1 MINVA
6 VMGYGTIGSGV
17 VRVLDMNAD
26 LITKRVKD
34 DVRVKYILDLRKFP
48 GDPYESLLVDDFN
61 KIVEDDSVQ
70 IVVETIGGTNAA
82 YKFVKAAL
90 EAGKSVAT
98 SNKAL
103 VAKYGPELMQIA
115 KDKNISFLFEASVGG
130 GIPILRTLQ
139 TALTGDDIEEITGI
153 VNGTT
158 NFILT
163 KMDKNGSQF
172 EEALKEAQDLGY
184 AELDPTDDIEGY
196 DAGRKIAIMTS
207 LVCGKQVSFEKLYV
221 EGISK
226 LTAKDMT
233 YATMI
238 GRTIKL
244 LATSKKTDGIYS
256 VMVAPFMLDSSHPLY
271 MVEDVFNGILVKGNA
286 LGASMY
292 YGSGAGS
299 LPTASAV
306 VADIVDIAKHLHTN
320 IDMAWSAEEETLGDL
335 DKVEHAFL
343 VRVKEDAKEKVI
355 ADRFGSVEYV
365 NAGIPGEFGFVTGK
379 MTEKEAREKLA
390 GLPVISKIRLA

>member
-34 DVRVKYILDLRKFP
+34 EVQVKYILDLRKFP
-48 GDPYESLLVDDFN
+48 GDPYESLLIDDFN
-61 KIVEDDSVQ
+61 RIIEDESVQ
-70 IVVETIGGTNAA
+70 VVVETIGGTNAA
-82 YKFVKAAL
+82 YTFVKAAL
-90 EAGKSVAT
+90 EAGKNVAT

-115 KDKNISFLFEASVGG
+115 KDKNVSFLFEASVGG

-163 KMDKNGSQF
+163 KMDKDGAQF
-172 EEALKEAQDLGY
+172 EDALKEAQDLGY

-226 LTAKDMT
+226 LTAHDMT

-244 LATSKKTDGIYS
+244 LAASTKADGIYT
-256 VMVAPFMLDSSHPLY
+256 VMVAPFMLDSTHPLY
-271 MVEDVFNGILVKGNA
+271 MVEDVFNAIFVKGNA
-286 LGASMY
+286 LGDSMY

-299 LPTASAV
+299 MPTASAV
-306 VADIVDIAKHLHTN
+306 VADIVDIAKHLHMN
-320 IDMAWSAEEETLGDL
+320 IDMAWSAEEEILGDL
-335 DKVEHAFL
+335 NKFEHAFL
-343 VRVKEDAKEKVI
+343 VRVKESVKEKTI
-355 ADRFGSVEYV
+355 ADRFGNVEYV
-365 NAGIPGEFGFVTGK
+365 NAGIPGEFGFITEK
-379 MTEKEAREKLA
+379 MTEKEAGEKLA
-390 GLPVISKIRLA
+390 GLPVISRIRLA

>member
-26 LITKRVKD
+26 LIAKRVKD
-34 DVRVKYILDLRKFP
+34 EVKVKYILDLRKFD
-48 GDPYESLLVDDFN
+48 GDPYAHLLTNDFN
-61 KIVEDDSVQ
+61 QIIEDENLD
-70 IVVETIGGTNAA
+70 IVVETIGGTGAA
-82 YKFVKAAL
+82 YMFVKAAL
-90 EAGKSVAT
+90 EAGKNVAT

-103 VAKYGPELMQIA
+103 VAKHGPELMQIA
-115 KDKNISFLFEASVGG
+115 KDKNVSFLFEASVGG

-158 NFILT
+158 NFILS
-163 KMDKNGSQF
+163 KMANSGADF
-172 EEALKEAQDLGY
+172 DEVLKEAQELGY

-207 LVCGKQVSFEKLYV
+207 LVSGKQVSFENTYV

-226 LTAKDMT
+226 LTAQDME
-233 YATMI
+233 YATAL
-238 GRTIKL
+238 GRSIKL
-244 LATSKKTDGIYS
+244 LATSVKSNGTYS
-256 VMVAPFMLDSSHPLY
+256 VMVAPFMLESSHPLY
-271 MVEDVFNGILVKGNA
+271 MVEGVFNAIFVKGNA
-286 LGASMY
+286 LGDSMY

-320 IDMAWSAEEETLGDL
+320 IDMAWSKEEAVLGESD
-335 DKVEHAFL
+335 DIKHAFFI
-343 VRVKEDAKEKVI
+343 RVKEDVNEDQIVSL
-355 ADRFGSVEYV
+355 FGNVEYV
-365 NAGIPGEFGFVTGK
+365 NAGIPDEFGFVTGVI
-379 MTEKEAREKLA
+379 TEKEAREKLKD
-390 GLPVISKIRLA
+390 LPVISKIRLA

>member
-26 LITKRVKD
+26 LIAKRVKD
-34 DVRVKYILDLRKFP
+34 EVKVKYILDLRKFD
-48 GDPYESLLVDDFN
+48 GDPYAHLLTNDFN
-61 KIVEDDSVQ
+61 QIIEDENLD
-70 IVVETIGGTNAA
+70 IVVETIGGTGAA
-82 YKFVKAAL
+82 YMFVKAAL
-90 EAGKSVAT
+90 EAGKNVAT

-103 VAKYGPELMQIA
+103 VAKHGPELMQIA
-115 KDKNISFLFEASVGG
+115 KDKNVSFLFEASVGG

-158 NFILT
+158 NFILS
-163 KMDKNGSQF
+163 KMANSGADF
-172 EEALKEAQDLGY
+172 DEVLKEAQELGY

-207 LVCGKQVSFEKLYV
+207 LVSGKQVSFENTFV

-226 LTAKDMT
+226 LTAQDME
-233 YATMI
+233 YATAL
-238 GRTIKL
+238 GRSIKL
-244 LATSKKTDGIYS
+244 LATSVKSNGTYS
-256 VMVAPFMLDSSHPLY
+256 VMVAPFMLESSHPLY
-271 MVEDVFNGILVKGNA
+271 MVEGVFNAIFVKGNA
-286 LGASMY
+286 LGDSMY

-320 IDMAWSAEEETLGDL
+320 IDMAWSKEEAVLGESD
-335 DKVEHAFL
+335 DIKHAFFI
-343 VRVKEDAKEKVI
+343 RVKEDVNEDQIVSL
-355 ADRFGSVEYV
+355 FGNVEYV
-365 NAGIPGEFGFVTGK
+365 NAGIPDEFGFVTGVI
-379 MTEKEAREKLA
+379 TEKEAREKLKD
-390 GLPVISKIRLA
+390 LPVISKIRLA

>member
-26 LITKRVKD
+26 LIAKRVKD
-34 DVRVKYILDLRKFP
+34 EVKVKYILDLRKFD
-48 GDPYESLLVDDFN
+48 GDPYAHLLTNDFN
-61 KIVEDDSVQ
+61 QIIEDENLD
-70 IVVETIGGTNAA
+70 IVVETIGGTGAA
-82 YKFVKAAL
+82 YMFVKAAL
-90 EAGKSVAT
+90 EAGKNVAT

-103 VAKYGPELMQIA
+103 VAKHGPELMQIA
-115 KDKNISFLFEASVGG
+115 KDKNVSFLFEASVGG

-158 NFILT
+158 NFILS
-163 KMDKNGSQF
+163 KMANSGADF
-172 EEALKEAQDLGY
+172 DEVLKEAQELGY

-207 LVCGKQVSFEKLYV
+207 LVSGKQVSFENTFV

-226 LTAKDMT
+226 LTAQDME
-233 YATMI
+233 YATAL
-238 GRTIKL
+238 GRSIKL
-244 LATSKKTDGIYS
+244 LATSVKSNGTYS
-256 VMVAPFMLDSSHPLY
+256 VMVAPFMLESSHPLY
-271 MVEDVFNGILVKGNA
+271 MVEGVFNAIFVKGNA
-286 LGASMY
+286 LGDSMY

-320 IDMAWSAEEETLGDL
+320 IDMAWSKEEAVLGESD
-335 DKVEHAFL
+335 DIKHAFFI
-343 VRVKEDAKEKVI
+343 RVKEDVNEDQIVSL
-355 ADRFGSVEYV
+355 FGNVEYV
-365 NAGIPGEFGFVTGK
+365 NAGIPDEFGFVTSVI
-379 MTEKEAREKLA
+379 TEKEAREKLKD
-390 GLPVISKIRLA
+390 LPVISKIRLA

>member
-26 LITKRVKD
+26 LIAKRVKD
-34 DVRVKYILDLRKFP
+34 EVKVKYILDLRKFD
-48 GDPYESLLVDDFN
+48 GDPYAHLLTNDFN
-61 KIVEDDSVQ
+61 QIIEDENLD
-70 IVVETIGGTNAA
+70 IVVETIGGTGAA
-82 YKFVKAAL
+82 YMFVKAAL
-90 EAGKSVAT
+90 EAGKNVAT

-103 VAKYGPELMQIA
+103 VAKHGPELMQIA
-115 KDKNISFLFEASVGG
+115 KDKNVSFLFEASVGG

-158 NFILT
+158 NFILS
-163 KMDKNGSQF
+163 KMANSGADF
-172 EEALKEAQDLGY
+172 DEVLKEAQELGY

-207 LVCGKQVSFEKLYV
+207 LVSGKQVSFENTYV

-226 LTAKDMT
+226 LTAQDME
-233 YATMI
+233 YATAL
-238 GRTIKL
+238 GRSIKL
-244 LATSKKTDGIYS
+244 LATSVKSNGTYS
-256 VMVAPFMLDSSHPLY
+256 VMVAPFMLESSHPLY
-271 MVEDVFNGILVKGNA
+271 MVEGVFNAIFVKGNA
-286 LGASMY
+286 LGDSMY

-320 IDMAWSAEEETLGDL
+320 IDMAWSKEEAVLGESD
-335 DKVEHAFL
+335 DIKHAFFI
-343 VRVKEDAKEKVI
+343 RVKEDVNEDQIVSL
-355 ADRFGSVEYV
+355 FGNVEYV
-365 NAGIPGEFGFVTGK
+365 NAGIPDEFGFVTGVI
-379 MTEKEAREKLA
+379 TEKEAREKLKD
-390 GLPVISKIRLA
+390 LPIISKIRLA

>member
-26 LITKRVKD
+26 LIAKRVKD
-34 DVRVKYILDLRKFP
+34 EVKVKYILDLRKFD
-48 GDPYESLLVDDFN
+48 GDPYAHLLTNDFN
-61 KIVEDDSVQ
+61 QIIEDENLD
-70 IVVETIGGTNAA
+70 IVVETIGGTGAA
-82 YKFVKAAL
+82 YMFVKAAL
-90 EAGKSVAT
+90 EAGKNVAT

-103 VAKYGPELMQIA
+103 VAKHGPELMQIA
-115 KDKNISFLFEASVGG
+115 KDKNVSFLFEASVGG

-158 NFILT
+158 NFILS
-163 KMDKNGSQF
+163 KMANSGADF
-172 EEALKEAQDLGY
+172 DEVLKEAQELGY

-207 LVCGKQVSFEKLYV
+207 LVSGKQVSFENTYV

-226 LTAKDMT
+226 LTAQDME
-233 YATMI
+233 YATAL
-238 GRTIKL
+238 GRSIKL
-244 LATSKKTDGIYS
+244 LATSVKSNGTYS
-256 VMVAPFMLDSSHPLY
+256 VMVAPFMLESSHPLY
-271 MVEDVFNGILVKGNA
+271 MVEGVFNAIFVKGNA
-286 LGASMY
+286 LGDSMY

-320 IDMAWSAEEETLGDL
+320 IDMAWSKEEAVLGESD
-335 DKVEHAFL
+335 DIKHAFFI
-343 VRVKEDAKEKVI
+343 RVKEDVNEDQIVSL
-355 ADRFGSVEYV
+355 FGNVEYV
-365 NAGIPGEFGFVTGK
+365 NAGIPDEFGFVTGVI
-379 MTEKEAREKLA
+379 TEREAREKLKD
-390 GLPVISKIRLA
+390 LPVISKIRLA

>member
-26 LITKRVKD
+26 LIAKRVKD
-34 DVRVKYILDLRKFP
+34 EVKVKYILDLRQFD
-48 GDPYESLLVDDFN
+48 GDPYAHLLTNDFN
-61 KIVEDDSVQ
+61 QIIEDENLD
-70 IVVETIGGTNAA
+70 IVVETIGGTGAA
-82 YKFVKAAL
+82 YMFVKAAL

-103 VAKYGPELMQIA
+103 VAKHGPELMQIA
-115 KDKNISFLFEASVGG
+115 KDKNVSFLFEASVGG

-158 NFILT
+158 NFILS
-163 KMDKNGSQF
+163 KMANSGANFD
-172 EEALKEAQDLGY
+172 EVLKEAQELGY

-207 LVCGKQVSFEKLYV
+207 LVSGKQVSFENIYV

-226 LTAKDMT
+226 LTAQDME
-233 YATMI
+233 YATAL
-238 GRTIKL
+238 GRSIKL
-244 LATSKKTDGIYS
+244 LATSVKSNGTYS
-256 VMVAPFMLDSSHPLY
+256 VMVAPFMLESSHPLY
-271 MVEDVFNGILVKGNA
+271 MVEGVFNAIFVKGNA
-286 LGASMY
+286 LGDSMY

-320 IDMAWSAEEETLGDL
+320 IDMAWSKEEAVLGESD
-335 DKVEHAFL
+335 DSKHAFF
-343 VRVKEDAKEKVI
+343 VRVKEDVNEDQIVSL
-355 ADRFGSVEYV
+355 FGNVEYV
-365 NAGIPGEFGFVTGK
+365 NAGIPDEFGFVTGVI
-379 MTEKEAREKLA
+379 TEKEAREKLKN
-390 GLPVISKIRLA
+390 LPVISKIRLA

>member
-26 LITKRVKD
+26 LIAKRVKD
-34 DVRVKYILDLRKFP
+34 EVKVKYILDLRKFD
-48 GDPYESLLVDDFN
+48 GDPYAHLLTNDFN
-61 KIVEDDSVQ
+61 QIIEDENLD
-70 IVVETIGGTNAA
+70 IVVETIGGTGAA
-82 YKFVKAAL
+82 YMFVKAAL
-90 EAGKSVAT
+90 EAGKNVAT

-103 VAKYGPELMQIA
+103 VAKHGPELMQIA
-115 KDKNISFLFEASVGG
+115 KDKNVSFLFEASVGG

-158 NFILT
+158 NFILS
-163 KMDKNGSQF
+163 KMANSGADF
-172 EEALKEAQDLGY
+172 DEVLKEAQELGY

-207 LVCGKQVSFEKLYV
+207 LVSGKQVSFENTFV

-226 LTAKDMT
+226 LTAQDME
-233 YATMI
+233 YATAL
-238 GRTIKL
+238 GRSIKL
-244 LATSKKTDGIYS
+244 LATSVKSNGTYS
-256 VMVAPFMLDSSHPLY
+256 VMVAPFMLESSHPLY
-271 MVEDVFNGILVKGNA
+271 MVEGVFNAIFVKGNA
-286 LGASMY
+286 LGDSMY

-320 IDMAWSAEEETLGDL
+320 IDMAWSKEEAVLGESD
-335 DKVEHAFL
+335 DIKHAFFI
-343 VRVKEDAKEKVI
+343 RVKEDVNEDQIVSL
-355 ADRFGSVEYV
+355 FGNVEYV
-365 NAGIPGEFGFVTGK
+365 NAGIPDEFGFVTGAV
-379 MTEKEAREKLA
+379 TEKEAREKLNN
-390 GLPVISKIRLA
+390 LPVISKIRLA

>member
-26 LITKRVKD
+26 LIAKRVKD
-34 DVRVKYILDLRKFP
+34 EVKVKYILDLRQFD
-48 GDPYESLLVDDFN
+48 GDPYAHLLTNDFN
-61 KIVEDDSVQ
+61 QIIEDENLD
-70 IVVETIGGTNAA
+70 IVVETIGGTGAA
-82 YKFVKAAL
+82 YMFVKAAL
-90 EAGKSVAT
+90 EAGKNVAT

-103 VAKYGPELMQIA
+103 VAKHGPELMQIA
-115 KDKNISFLFEASVGG
+115 KDKNVSFLFEASVGG

-158 NFILT
+158 NFILS
-163 KMDKNGSQF
+163 KMANSGADF
-172 EEALKEAQDLGY
+172 DEVLKEAQELGY

-207 LVCGKQVSFEKLYV
+207 LVSGKQVSFENTFV
-221 EGISK
+221 EGISN
-226 LTAKDMT
+226 LTAQDME
-233 YATMI
+233 YATAL
-238 GRTIKL
+238 GRSIKL
-244 LATSKKTDGIYS
+244 LATSVKSNGTYS
-256 VMVAPFMLDSSHPLY
+256 VMVAPFMLESSHPLY
-271 MVEDVFNGILVKGNA
+271 MVEGVFNAIFVKGNA
-286 LGASMY
+286 LGDSMY

-320 IDMAWSAEEETLGDL
+320 IDMAWSKEEAVLGESD
-335 DKVEHAFL
+335 DIKHAFFI
-343 VRVKEDAKEKVI
+343 RVKEDVNEDQIVSL
-355 ADRFGSVEYV
+355 FGNVEYV
-365 NAGIPGEFGFVTGK
+365 NAGIPDEFGFVTGVI
-379 MTEKEAREKLA
+379 TEKEAREKLKD
-390 GLPVISKIRLA
+390 LPVISKIRLA

>member
-26 LITKRVKD
+26 LIAKRVKD
-34 DVRVKYILDLRKFP
+34 EVKVKYILDLRKFD
-48 GDPYESLLVDDFN
+48 GDPYAHLLTNDFN
-61 KIVEDDSVQ
+61 QIIEDENLD
-70 IVVETIGGTNAA
+70 IVVETIGGTGAA
-82 YKFVKAAL
+82 YMFVKAAL
-90 EAGKSVAT
+90 EAGKNVAT

-103 VAKYGPELMQIA
+103 VAKHGPELMQIA
-115 KDKNISFLFEASVGG
+115 KDKNVSFLFEASVGG

-158 NFILT
+158 NFILS
-163 KMDKNGSQF
+163 KMANSGADF
-172 EEALKEAQDLGY
+172 DEVLKEAQELGY

-207 LVCGKQVSFEKLYV
+207 LVSGKQVSFENTYV

-226 LTAKDMT
+226 LTAQDME
-233 YATMI
+233 YATAL
-238 GRTIKL
+238 GRSIKL
-244 LATSKKTDGIYS
+244 LATSVKSNGTYS
-256 VMVAPFMLDSSHPLY
+256 VMVAPFMLESSHPLY
-271 MVEDVFNGILVKGNA
+271 MVEGVFNAIFVKGNA
-286 LGASMY
+286 LGDSMY

-320 IDMAWSAEEETLGDL
+320 IDMAWSKEEAVLGESD
-335 DKVEHAFL
+335 DIKHAFFI
-343 VRVKEDAKEKVI
+343 RVKEDVNEDQIVSL
-355 ADRFGSVEYV
+355 FGNVEYV
-365 NAGIPGEFGFVTGK
+365 NAGIPDEFGFVTGVIS
-379 MTEKEAREKLA
+379 EKEAREKLKD
-390 GLPVISKIRLA
+390 LPVISKIRLA

>member
-26 LITKRVKD
+26 LIAKRVKD
-34 DVRVKYILDLRKFP
+34 EVKVKYILDLRQFD
-48 GDPYESLLVDDFN
+48 GDPYAHLLTNDFN
-61 KIVEDDSVQ
+61 QIIEDENLD
-70 IVVETIGGTNAA
+70 IVVETIGGTGAA
-82 YKFVKAAL
+82 YMFVKAAL
-90 EAGKSVAT
+90 EAGKNVAT

-103 VAKYGPELMQIA
+103 VAKHGPELMQIA
-115 KDKNISFLFEASVGG
+115 KDKNVSFLFEASVGG

-158 NFILT
+158 NFILS
-163 KMDKNGSQF
+163 KMANSGADF
-172 EEALKEAQDLGY
+172 DEVLKEAQELGY

-207 LVCGKQVSFEKLYV
+207 LVSGKQVSFENTYV

-226 LTAKDMT
+226 LTAQDME
-233 YATMI
+233 YATAL
-238 GRTIKL
+238 GRSIKL
-244 LATSKKTDGIYS
+244 LATSVKSNGTYS
-256 VMVAPFMLDSSHPLY
+256 VMVAPFMLESSHPLY
-271 MVEDVFNGILVKGNA
+271 MVEGVFNAIFVKGNA
-286 LGASMY
+286 LGDSMY

-320 IDMAWSAEEETLGDL
+320 IDMAWSKEEAVLGESD
-335 DKVEHAFL
+335 DIKHAFFI
-343 VRVKEDAKEKVI
+343 RVKEDVNEDQIVSL
-355 ADRFGSVEYV
+355 FGNVEYV
-365 NAGIPGEFGFVTGK
+365 NAGIPDEFGFVTGVI
-379 MTEKEAREKLA
+379 TEKEAREKLKD
-390 GLPVISKIRLA
+390 LPVISKIRLA

>member
-103 VAKYGPELMQIA
+103 VAKYGPELMQMA

>member
-26 LITKRVKD
+26 LIAKRVKD
-34 DVRVKYILDLRKFP
+34 EVKVKYILDLRQFD
-48 GDPYESLLVDDFN
+48 GDPYAHLLTNDFN
-61 KIVEDDSVQ
+61 QIIEDENLD
-70 IVVETIGGTNAA
+70 IVVETIGGTGAA
-82 YKFVKAAL
+82 YMFVKAAL
-90 EAGKSVAT
+90 EAGKNVAT

-103 VAKYGPELMQIA
+103 VAKHGPELMQIA
-115 KDKNISFLFEASVGG
+115 KDKNVSFLFEASVGG

-158 NFILT
+158 NFILS
-163 KMDKNGSQF
+163 KMANSGADF
-172 EEALKEAQDLGY
+172 DEVLKEAQELGY

-207 LVCGKQVSFEKLYV
+207 LVSGKQVSFENTYV

-226 LTAKDMT
+226 LTAQDME
-233 YATMI
+233 YATAL
-238 GRTIKL
+238 GRSIKL
-244 LATSKKTDGIYS
+244 LATSVKSNGTYS
-256 VMVAPFMLDSSHPLY
+256 VMVAPFMLESSHPLY
-271 MVEDVFNGILVKGNA
+271 MVEGVFNAIFVKGNA
-286 LGASMY
+286 LGDSMY

-320 IDMAWSAEEETLGDL
+320 IDMAWSKEEAVLGESD
-335 DKVEHAFL
+335 DIKHAFFI
-343 VRVKEDAKEKVI
+343 RVQEDVNEDQIVSL
-355 ADRFGSVEYV
+355 FGNVEYV
-365 NAGIPGEFGFVTGK
+365 NAGIPDEFGFVTGVI
-379 MTEKEAREKLA
+379 TEKEAREKLKD
-390 GLPVISKIRLA
+390 LPVISKIRLA